1 MIECNHGTVD
11 ISDESDIIVARK
23 TIRVV
28 SEKLGFS
35 LTDVTRIVTAV
46 SELARNI
53 FVYAGS
59 GVMSWCILDQ
69 GNVVGIELT
78 FEDHGPGISDLE
90 QVMQEGYSTSKG
102 LGLGLP
108 GSRRLMDDIEIR
120 SQVGEG
126 TTVVV
131 KNGGGVKVAS
141 SPACRLK
148 VSHLSDASEARRML
162 KDMAGILGFAAKEIG
177 DLAIVVTELVT
188 NIVIHARDGELILT
202 PLEEEGRLGIR
213 IQSQDNGPGIADPD
227 RVVTDG
233 YSTCGGLG
241 YGLGTVNRL
250 MDEFIIASRPD
261 GQPALS
267 LPACA
272 GTSILFPTWFPV
284 PLFWHCH
291 RAHLNSKFNG
301 DSFAVTK
308 GMGQLWWRSSM
319 GWGMGACPLCC
330 PDGERVCGKSL

>member
-1 MIECNHGTVD
+1 VIECNHGTVD

-46 SELARNI
+46 SELARNV

-131 KNGGGVKVAS
+131 KKW
-141 SPACRLK
+141 
-148 VSHLSDASEARRML
+148 RR
-162 KDMAGILGFAAKEIG
+162 
-177 DLAIVVTELVT
+177 
-188 NIVIHARDGELILT
+188 
-202 PLEEEGRLGIR
+202 
-213 IQSQDNGPGIADPD
+213 
-227 RVVTDG
+227 
-233 YSTCGGLG
+233 C
-241 YGLGTVNRL
+241 
-250 MDEFIIASRPD
+250 
-261 GQPALS
+261 
-267 LPACA
+267 
-272 GTSILFPTWFPV
+272 
-284 PLFWHCH
+284 
-291 RAHLNSKFNG
+291 
-301 DSFAVTK
+301 
-308 GMGQLWWRSSM
+308 
-319 GWGMGACPLCC
+319 
-330 PDGERVCGKSL
+330 

>member
-46 SELARNI
+46 SELARNV

-131 KNGGGVKVAS
+131 KKW
-141 SPACRLK
+141 
-148 VSHLSDASEARRML
+148 RR
-162 KDMAGILGFAAKEIG
+162 
-177 DLAIVVTELVT
+177 
-188 NIVIHARDGELILT
+188 
-202 PLEEEGRLGIR
+202 
-213 IQSQDNGPGIADPD
+213 
-227 RVVTDG
+227 
-233 YSTCGGLG
+233 C
-241 YGLGTVNRL
+241 
-250 MDEFIIASRPD
+250 
-261 GQPALS
+261 
-267 LPACA
+267 
-272 GTSILFPTWFPV
+272 
-284 PLFWHCH
+284 
-291 RAHLNSKFNG
+291 
-301 DSFAVTK
+301 
-308 GMGQLWWRSSM
+308 
-319 GWGMGACPLCC
+319 
-330 PDGERVCGKSL
+330 

>member
-1 MIECNHGTVD
+1 VIECNHGTVD

-108 GSRRLMDDIEIR
+108 GSRRLMDDMEIR

-131 KNGGGVKVAS
+131 KKW
-141 SPACRLK
+141 
-148 VSHLSDASEARRML
+148 RR
-162 KDMAGILGFAAKEIG
+162 
-177 DLAIVVTELVT
+177 
-188 NIVIHARDGELILT
+188 
-202 PLEEEGRLGIR
+202 
-213 IQSQDNGPGIADPD
+213 
-227 RVVTDG
+227 
-233 YSTCGGLG
+233 C
-241 YGLGTVNRL
+241 
-250 MDEFIIASRPD
+250 
-261 GQPALS
+261 
-267 LPACA
+267 
-272 GTSILFPTWFPV
+272 
-284 PLFWHCH
+284 
-291 RAHLNSKFNG
+291 
-301 DSFAVTK
+301 
-308 GMGQLWWRSSM
+308 
-319 GWGMGACPLCC
+319 
-330 PDGERVCGKSL
+330 

>member
-46 SELARNI
+46 SELARNV

-108 GSRRLMDDIEIR
+108 GSRRLMDDMEIR

-131 KNGGGVKVAS
+131 KKW
-141 SPACRLK
+141 
-148 VSHLSDASEARRML
+148 RR
-162 KDMAGILGFAAKEIG
+162 
-177 DLAIVVTELVT
+177 
-188 NIVIHARDGELILT
+188 
-202 PLEEEGRLGIR
+202 
-213 IQSQDNGPGIADPD
+213 
-227 RVVTDG
+227 
-233 YSTCGGLG
+233 C
-241 YGLGTVNRL
+241 
-250 MDEFIIASRPD
+250 
-261 GQPALS
+261 
-267 LPACA
+267 
-272 GTSILFPTWFPV
+272 
-284 PLFWHCH
+284 
-291 RAHLNSKFNG
+291 
-301 DSFAVTK
+301 
-308 GMGQLWWRSSM
+308 
-319 GWGMGACPLCC
+319 
-330 PDGERVCGKSL
+330 